1 MGEQQ
6 LASWIGTHTNTNSN
20 YRQKLKN
27 NEFLFVNFGKESTVT
42 FYYNN
47 SRITLGP
54 QEESQPF
61 VGTPPRSLSDCRVT
75 IDNIPLDQ
83 YYRTLKKITD
93 QENVVKQVT
102 GGAFHHNKSAEQLN
116 REIGQLTPILQ
127 DMQAVRSSMPA
138 WFGKMHTYDF
148 RIKQVEDIL
157 QTLKKNLQEKKSAS
171 STTTASGN
179 TTSQSTSSQTNTSAK
194 SNEAS
199 SDFWSERPSRSKEGE
214 NRPVTQDQGKMTR
227 EQMNAK
233 LERMFADN
241 AAKSRAV
248 EQKIEQTMNAWRLNY
263 YYAEAVRSGK
273 ANLAQASR
281 LDGNYSSIK
290 DLEADFNQKYSAIT
304 YEVNNL
310 QQARNSKLNNAVD
323 ANFNGSS
330 TEQAIG
336 QGMKLLGGIINSAQ
350 ASKEEKAAQAAL
362 AAERERQLAAIA
374 AAKRQAMLDLRNKL
388 MTTFPPGGTPI
399 TSHKVTKPEVFIFA
413 YITDKAAFNNEQAA
427 ISVSNVFPVQKYSD
441 GTYPYKTTI
450 LNKLKGYAPGE
461 VTIVGYYAD
470 RSIAEQ
476 MRNSFVNL
484 ASKSN
489 LTVKGFAV
497 KNGSA
502 STSTGTLAKPGDFW
516 ENGTK
521 AAPAPEDKAGKK
533 TDFWNN

>member
-1 MGEQQ
+1 
-6 LASWIGTHTNTNSN
+6 
-20 YRQKLKN
+20 
-27 NEFLFVNFGKESTVT
+27 VNFGKESTVT
-42 FYYNN
+42 FYFNN
-47 SRITLGP
+47 TRITLGP
-54 QEESQPF
+54 EEESQPF
-61 VGTPPRSLSDCRVT
+61 VGTPPRSLPDCRVT

-83 YYRTLKKITD
+83 YYRTLSKLAD
-93 QENVVKQVT
+93 YENVVKEVT
-102 GGAFHHNKSAEQLN
+102 GHTFHDKKSAEQLN
-116 REIGQLTPILQ
+116 REISQLTPVLR
-127 DMQAVRSSMPA
+127 DMQSVRSSMPA
-138 WFGKMHTYDF
+138 WFVRMHTYDF
-148 RIKQVEDIL
+148 RIKQVEEIL
-157 QTLKKNLQEKKSAS
+157 QTLKQNLQEKKSAS
-171 STTTASGN
+171 STATASA
-179 TTSQSTSSQTNTSAK
+179 TTTNQSTSSQTSTSAK

-214 NRPVTQDQGKMTR
+214 GRPVTEDNQGKMTR

-233 LERMFADN
+233 LERMFAEN

-248 EQKIEQTMNAWRLNY
+248 EQKIEQTMNAWRQNY
-263 YYAEAVRSGK
+263 YYAEAIRNGK
-273 ANLAQASR
+273 ANLAEASR
-281 LDGNYSSIK
+281 LDGIYSSIE
-290 DLEADFNQKYSAIT
+290 DLEADFNQKYSSIT

-310 QQARNSKLNNAVD
+310 EQARNDKLSNAVD

-330 TEQAIG
+330 TEQSIG

-350 ASKEEKAAQAAL
+350 ASKEEKAAKAAL
-362 AAERERQLAAIA
+362 AAERKRQLAAIA

-399 TSHKVTKPEVFIFA
+399 TSHKVTQAEVYIFA

-427 ISVSNVFPVQKYSD
+427 ISVSNVFPVKQYSD

-461 VTIVGYYAD
+461 VTIVGYYSD
-470 RSIAEQ
+470 QSIAEQ

-502 STSTGTLAKPGDFW
+502 SNSTGTLAKPGDFW
-516 ENGTK
+516 ENGAK
-521 AAPAPEDKAGKK
+521 AAPAPDDKAGKK